1 MTNKPTSKVIQIS
14 STRFRDGVIV
24 HYHLCEDG
32 STWELYGHE
41 WECVVEAY
49 QEPETKKEQKLPEV
63 GNCYAEKGDNRR
75 TITIE
80 KVTKDIEGG
89 RVHPK
94 GSSSI
99 SLNGFWDDWEELPDQ
114 ETKE

>member
-32 STWELYGHE
+32 STWELYGRE
-41 WECVVEAY
+41 WECILEAY
-49 QEPETKKEQKLPEV
+49 KEPEAKAIKTSL
-63 GNCYAEKGDNRR
+63 
-75 TITIE
+75 T
-80 KVTKDIEGG
+80 
-89 RVHPK
+89 
-94 GSSSI
+94 
-99 SLNGFWDDWEELPDQ
+99 SLNPNLGAPLTPKEVDEKIESIKENTLDQQ

>member
-1 MTNKPTSKVIQIS
+1 MTV
-14 STRFRDGVIV
+14 
-24 HYHLCEDG
+24 
-32 STWELYGHE
+32 
-41 WECVVEAY
+41 
-49 QEPETKKEQKLPEV
+49 
-63 GNCYAEKGDNRR
+63 
-75 TITIE
+75 E
-80 KVTKDIEGG
+80 KVTKNIEGG